1 MRLKNYG
8 KCILFT
14 VWRSNGENKID
25 TGRDLHYNTG
35 SKTAGELVWQAE
47 RKADLRPL
55 NLMRVMPPEEDADR
69 SIGQIVSGGISG
81 NAVFFVQNEILTVF
95 SILRSMSYVRA
106 DF

>member
-55 NLMRVMPPEEDADR
+55 NLMRVMPPEEVIALCAFSGDA
-69 SIGQIVSGGISG
+69 VFGISYFYTLG
-81 NAVFFVQNEILTVF
+81 
-95 SILRSMSYVRA
+95 RA
-106 DF
+106 EGICH